1 MSRNTAKRRSTERPA
16 RQQVVY
22 AGRLFPQWQVTDR
35 SGNVWPPRFS
45 PQLTNPDS
53 PLCMPMTAAGALS
66 KSAAATQARSDMAAN
81 GRGFDA
87 VPVGQLSERTKYVY
101 KPLGDLQPA
110 SAPRKRFEFTQG
122 SLAERVYRYLMAV
135 GGTASRDQVMSDLG
149 IDGTAR
155 LYSCIDSAC
164 RAGAIV
170 VTGKGN
176 GGPAK
181 QAALQARKEW

>member
-1 MSRNTAKRRSTERPA
+1 
-16 RQQVVY
+16 
-22 AGRLFPQWQVTDR
+22 
-35 SGNVWPPRFS
+35 
-45 PQLTNPDS
+45 
-53 PLCMPMTAAGALS
+53 
-66 KSAAATQARSDMAAN
+66 
-81 GRGFDA
+81 
-87 VPVGQLSERTKYVY
+87 
-101 KPLGDLQPA
+101 
-110 SAPRKRFEFTQG
+110 
-122 SLAERVYRYLMAV
+122 MAV